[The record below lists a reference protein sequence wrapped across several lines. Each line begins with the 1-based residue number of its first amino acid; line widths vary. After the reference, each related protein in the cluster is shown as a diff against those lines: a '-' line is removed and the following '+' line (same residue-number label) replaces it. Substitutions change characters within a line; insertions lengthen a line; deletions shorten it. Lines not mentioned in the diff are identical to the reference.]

1 MYGEHAAFL
10 CKVVEII
17 EAAAD
22 ISKHCGNRGS
32 CRPHIKDKD
41 KERIQDNIDDGSDHA
56 ADHGFR
62 RRALPADRV
71 AEGIGKEDKWRSE
84 RDIEQIISGKLI
96 RLFTAAQKLKQRVH
110 KDENQDCREDAE
122 EQRGPAAEGRRGFR
136 LFFSV
141 LSQQDGYERA
151 SSDAQHICDRHVH
164 DKYRIR
170 KGDGGNLIGVMSLSH
185 KKGIRHIVNY
195 ENKG

>member
-41 KERIQDNIDDGSDHA
+41 KER
-56 ADHGFR
+56 
-62 RRALPADRV
+62 
-71 AEGIGKEDKWRSE
+71 
-84 RDIEQIISGKLI
+84 
-96 RLFTAAQKLKQRVH
+96 VH

-122 EQRGPAAEGRRGFR
+122 EQRDPAAEGRRGFR

-141 LSQQDGYERA
+141 LSQQDGDERA
-151 SSDAQHICDRHVH
+151 SSNAQHICDRHVH